1 MRGSSKKTVR
11 QMSKGMRMKLA
22 LVMALS
28 HRPRL
33 LILDEPTSG
42 LDPLVRRE
50 LLEQIS
56 GVIRDEGR
64 TVIFSSH
71 IIHDV
76 EQVADYV
83 AILQEGVI
91 AVHADK
97 ESLLDRWRRANGVR
111 GAPEELRPLFRSLQT
126 DGLSFVG
133 TTGCYSQEWLS
144 RLQATGAADLRV
156 NRVSLEEIL
165 LAAGLH
171 YPLVMLPVEPVFQ
184 DGVIPLCGQQPR

>member
-11 QMSKGMRMKLA
+11 QMSKGMRMKLVR
-22 LVMALS
+22 VMALS

-97 ESLLDRWRRANGVR
+97 ESLLDRWRRVNGVR
-111 GAPEELRPLFRSLQT
+111 GAPEELRPLFRSLKLT
-126 DGLSFVG
+126 V
-133 TTGCYSQEWLS
+133 
-144 RLQATGAADLRV
+144 
-156 NRVSLEEIL
+156 
-165 LAAGLH
+165 
-171 YPLVMLPVEPVFQ
+171 
-184 DGVIPLCGQQPR
+184 